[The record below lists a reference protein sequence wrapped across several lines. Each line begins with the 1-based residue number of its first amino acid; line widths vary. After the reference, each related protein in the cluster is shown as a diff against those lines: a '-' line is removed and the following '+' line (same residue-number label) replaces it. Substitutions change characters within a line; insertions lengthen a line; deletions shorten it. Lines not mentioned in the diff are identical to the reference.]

1 MDFALSE
8 EQEMLRNSAR
18 DFLTKECPKTLVRQM
33 ETDEKGYS
41 PNLWKGMAD
50 LGWTGLVFPE
60 TYGGSGMTFLDLAVL
75 IEELGRALA
84 PSPFLPTVV
93 YCGLP
98 ILAAGTEE
106 QKKQFLPKIAKG
118 DMIMTL
124 ALTEPSATWDAG
136 GITVKATA
144 EGDDFVI
151 SGTKLFVSDAHIA
164 SYLLVVARTKE
175 GKHKEEGITLFLVDA
190 KSPGIT
196 LNPLKTMG
204 SDKQFEIIFNKV
216 KVPKK
221 NILGKLDHGWSIIQ
235 DLMPKATLAQCALMV
250 GGSQQVLEMTV
261 SYAKERVQFGK
272 PIGSFQAI
280 QHKCANMATDVDGSR
295 FITYQAAWKLNEGLN
310 CALEVSMAKAWVSE
324 AYRRT
329 CAEGHQIH
337 GGIGFIKDHDMQ
349 LYYRRAKASELAFG
363 DADYH
368 RELVAKQ
375 IGL

>member
-60 TYGGSGMTFLDLAVL
+60 AYGGSGMTFLDLAIL

-124 ALTEPSATWDAG
+124 ALTEPSAAWDAG
-136 GITVKATA
+136 GIAVKAAA

-190 KSPGIT
+190 KSPGIK

-235 DLMPKATLAQCALMV
+235 DLLPKATLAQCALMV

-261 SYAKERVQFGK
+261 AYAKERVQFGK

-368 RELVAKQ
+368 RELVAQQ

>member
-33 ETDEKGYS
+33 ETDETGYS
-41 PNLWKGMAD
+41 PAMWKGMAD
-50 LGWTGLVFPE
+50 LGWMGLVFPE
-60 TYGGSGMTFLDLAVL
+60 EYGGSGMTFLELSIL
-75 IEELGRALA
+75 IEELGRALV
-84 PSPFLPTVV
+84 PSPFLPSVV

-106 QKKQFLPKIAKG
+106 QKKQFLSGIAKG
-118 DMIMTL
+118 DIIMTL
-124 ALTEPSATWDAG
+124 ALIEPSASWDAG
-136 GITVKATA
+136 GITVKAAA

-151 SGTKLFVSDAHIA
+151 SGTKLFINDAHIA
-164 SYLLVVARTKE
+164 NYLLVVARTKD
-175 GKHKEEGITLFLVDA
+175 GKNKEDGITLFLVDS
-190 KSPGIT
+190 KSPGIK

-204 SDKQFEIIFNKV
+204 SDKQFEVVFNKV

-235 DLMPKATLAQCALMV
+235 ELMPRATLSQCAYMV
-250 GGSQQVLEMTV
+250 GGAQQVLEMTV
-261 SYAKERVQFGK
+261 SYAKERVQFGR

-295 FITYQAAWKLNEGLN
+295 FITYQAAWKLSEGMD

-368 RELVAKQ
+368 REIVAQQ